1 MTKDD
6 LKEQIKLIVNANHW
20 DPFQVL
26 GNHIIEKEGRKAVA
40 IRTFLPEVE
49 KAWIIQA
56 KSKEQGAKD
65 KISEEEKTNQMRKIH
80 MAGFFEA
87 IFNDKKEVFPYRIRI
102 KSRDGIISEFDDP
115 YSFMP
120 VLTDFDIH
128 LIGEGSH
135 YKTYEKLGS
144 HVMEINGIR
153 GVHFAV
159 WAPNAR
165 RISVIGD
172 FNKWDGRRHPMRVL
186 GSSGIWEIF
195 IPGFKEGEIYKFE
208 IKSKINKYMLIKADP
223 YAFNFELRP
232 RSASVVYDI
241 NKYQWNDSEWMEIRS
256 KKDWFKSPIS
266 MYEVHLGSWMRLPE
280 EGNRWLTYRET
291 ADRLIGYVKEMG
303 YTHIELL
310 PVTEHPF
317 DASWG
322 YQTLGYFAPTSRYG
336 TPEDFMYFVD
346 RCHQNSIG
354 VILDWAPAHFPTD
367 GHGLGFFDGTCL
379 YEHEDPK
386 KGFHPDWGT
395 KIFNYGRK
403 EVRNFL
409 LSNALFWF
417 EKYHIDGLRVDAVA
431 SMIYLDYSRNEGE
444 WIPNIFGG
452 RENIEA
458 IDFIK
463 KLNEIAHQYHPG
475 ILTIAEESTAWP
487 SVSRPTYLGGL
498 GFSLKWNMGWMND
511 TLEYFSKDPV
521 HRKYHHNNLTFSLL
535 YAFTENFILVLSHD
549 EVVHGKRSMLSK
561 MPGDMWQKFA
571 NLRLLYGFMFSHP
584 GKKLL
589 FMGGE
594 FGQWD
599 EWSHDKS
606 IDLHLLN
613 SMPHRRLQKFVM
625 DLNHIYQSEPAFYEI
640 DFSYQGFEWI
650 DFRDTENS
658 IISFMRKAKDPDNFL
673 VIVCNFTPVPRIGY
687 KIGVPEISFY
697 KEILNSDSQLYWGG
711 NMGNAG
717 GINADEIPWHGRPY
731 SINITLPPL
740 SVLIFKP
747 IRP

>member
-40 IRTFLPEVE
+40 IRAFLPEVE

-87 IFNDKKEVFPYRIRI
+87 IFNDKKEVFPYRIGI

-521 HRKYHHNNLTFSLL
+521 HKKYHHNNLTFSLL

-606 IDLHLLN
+606 IDWHLLN

-658 IISFMRKAKDPDNFL
+658 IISFTRKAKDPDNFL

-687 KIGVPEISFY
+687 KIGIPEICFY

-717 GINADEIPWHGRPY
+717 GINADEIPCHGRPY

-747 IRP
+747 VRP

>member
-1 MTKDD
+1 MINKD

-26 GNHIIEKEGRKAVA
+26 GNHIIEKTGKKSIAVRA
-40 IRTFLPEVE
+40 FLPEAE
-49 KAWIIQA
+49 KAWVIIESEVRSQKSEA
-56 KSKEQGAKD
+56 KSKSMK
-65 KISEEEKTNQMRKIH
+65 KIH
-80 MAGFFEA
+80 KHGFFET
-87 IFNDKKEVFPYRIRI
+87 IFDDKKNVFPYRIRI
-102 KSRDGIISEFDDP
+102 KSHDGIISEFNDP

-135 YKTYEKLGS
+135 YKTYEKFGS

-165 RISVIGD
+165 RVSVIGD

-208 IKSKINKYMLIKADP
+208 IKSKSSKFILIKADP
-223 YAFNFELRP
+223 YAFYFELRP
-232 RSASVVYDI
+232 RSASIVCDI
-241 NKYQWNDSEWMEIRS
+241 NKYQWNDNKWMEIRS
-256 KKDWFKSPIS
+256 KKDWFESPVSI
-266 MYEVHLGSWMRLPE
+266 YEVHLGSWMRLPE

-291 ADRLIGYVKEMG
+291 ADRLVRYVKEMG

-310 PVTEHPF
+310 PVTEHPL

-346 RCHQNSIG
+346 KCHQNSIG

-367 GHGLGFFDGTCL
+367 GHGLGLFDGTYL

-403 EVRNFL
+403 EVKNFL

-444 WIPNIFGG
+444 WIPNMFGG
-452 RENIEA
+452 RENLEA

-463 KLNEIAHQYHPG
+463 KFNEIVYQYHLG
-475 ILTIAEESTAWP
+475 ILNIAEESTAWP

-498 GFSLKWNMGWMND
+498 GFSFKWNMGWMND
-511 TLEYFSKDPV
+511 TLEFFSKDPV

-571 NLRLLYGFMFSHP
+571 NLRLTYGFMFSHP

-599 EWSHDKS
+599 EWNHDKS
-606 IDLHLLN
+606 IDWHLLN

-625 DLNHIYQSEPAFYEI
+625 DLNHVYQSEPALYEV

-658 IISFMRKAKDPDNFL
+658 TISFMRKAKDPDNFL
-673 VIVCNFTPVPRIGY
+673 AIVCNFTPVPRIGY
-687 KIGVPEISFY
+687 RIGVPEICFY
-697 KEILNSDSQLYWGG
+697 KEILNSDSQIYWGS

-717 GINADEIPWHGRPY
+717 GINADEIPWHGKPY
-731 SINITLPPL
+731 SIYITLPPL

-747 IRP
+747 MRS

>member
-241 NKYQWNDSEWMEIRS
+241 NKYQWNDSVWMEMRP

>member
-1 MTKDD
+1 MIKDD
-6 LKEQIKLIVNANHW
+6 LKQQIKLIVNADHW

-26 GNHIIEKEGRKAVA
+26 GIHIIEKEGKKVIAV
-40 IRTFLPEVE
+40 RSFLPEAE
-49 KAWIIQA
+49 KAWVIQA
-56 KSKEQGAKD
+56 KSKEQRANN
-65 KISEEEKTNQMRKIH
+65 KISEEEKAYPMQKIH
-80 MAGFFEA
+80 KAGFFEA
-87 IFNDKKEVFPYRIRI
+87 TFDDKKDIFPYRIRI
-102 KSRDGIISEFDDP
+102 KSYDGMISEFHDP

-120 VLTDFDIH
+120 VLTDFDLH

-135 YKTYEKLGS
+135 YKTYEKLGT
-144 HVMEINGIR
+144 HIMEINGIR

-165 RISVIGD
+165 RVSVIGD

-195 IPGFKEGEIYKFE
+195 IPGLKEGEIYKFE
-208 IKSKINKYMLIKADP
+208 IKSKFNKYILTKADP
-223 YAFNFELRP
+223 YAFYFELRP
-232 RSASVVYDI
+232 RSASIVHDI
-241 NKYQWNDSEWMEIRS
+241 NKYQWNDGEWMEIRS
-256 KKDWFKSPIS
+256 KKDWFKSPVSI
-266 MYEVHLGSWMRLPE
+266 YEVHLGSWMRVPE
-280 EGNRWLTYRET
+280 EGNRFLTYRET
-291 ADRLIGYVKEMG
+291 AERLIRYVKEMG

-310 PVTEHPF
+310 PVTEHPL

-336 TPEDFMYFVD
+336 TPEDLMYFVD

-379 YEHEDPK
+379 YEHEDPR

-417 EKYHIDGLRVDAVA
+417 DKYHIDGLRVDAVA
-431 SMIYLDYSRNEGE
+431 SMLYLDYSRKEGE
-444 WIPNIFGG
+444 WVSNIFGG
-452 RENIEA
+452 RENLEA
-458 IDFIK
+458 IDLIK
-463 KLNEIAHQYHPG
+463 RFNEIVHQYHLG
-475 ILTIAEESTAWP
+475 ILTVAEESTAW
-487 SVSRPTYLGGL
+487 SGVSRPTYLGGL

-511 TLEYFSKDPV
+511 TIEYFTKDPV

-571 NLRLLYGFMFSHP
+571 NLRLLYGFMYGHP

-599 EWSHDKS
+599 EWNHDKS
-606 IDLHLLN
+606 IDWHLLN
-613 SMPHRRLQKFVM
+613 FMPHRRLQKFVM
-625 DLNHIYQSEPAFYEI
+625 DLNHIYQSEPALYEV

-650 DFRDTENS
+650 DLRDTENS
-658 IISFMRKAKDPDNFL
+658 VISFIRRAKDPENFL

-687 KIGVPEISFY
+687 RIGVPKNCFY
-697 KEILNSDSQLYWGG
+697 REILNSDSQIYWGS

-717 GINADEIPWHGRPY
+717 GINVDKIPWHGRPY

-747 IRP
+747 I